1 MVRRV
6 LAACLLSFAL
16 SLTVCELKAE
26 DSPLMPP
33 TADQDP
39 RIQALSIQVAGHKRL
54 VHYRTWGN
62 PTDPAVLILHGS
74 LSDSRGYQALSA
86 LAPDGYYVI
95 LWDQRGNGLSERIT
109 QEEYTEASIVEEIDA
124 IAEVFS
130 PGRPVRLVGHSFGGM
145 YAALYLSE
153 RPHRVSHAVF
163 LEPGGLN
170 GDIFTKTYSKIINVD
185 LFDPKLNSLFWQSEQ
200 IAPQDH
206 ETADYRALM
215 ILQNGRQ
222 ANYHRDPR
230 NPTPWP
236 VWRPG
241 GWVDVWR
248 QHLLGYNPLKNSFHF
263 DFARGASNFPHPVL
277 FMGGTYSALG
287 ATYQAEYHAPLFPNG
302 VSVVE
307 IRGTGHRLVV
317 EDPEGVLQAIREY
330 FREYK

>member
-1 MVRRV
+1 MNPHRWRV
-6 LAACLLSFAL
+6 LWFACLLSLGAVNIGAKDTVGDQRVGISFGWQSTWIIRIAYGRSMDVPGEL
-16 SLTVCELKAE
+16 EWVSELTVPLFAE
-26 DSPLMPP
+26 
-33 TADQDP
+33 
-39 RIQALSIQVAGHKRL
+39 G
-54 VHYRTWGN
+54 
-62 PTDPAVLILHGS
+62 
-74 LSDSRGYQALSA
+74 
-86 LAPDGYYVI
+86 
-95 LWDQRGNGLSERIT
+95 
-109 QEEYTEASIVEEIDA
+109 
-124 IAEVFS
+124 
-130 PGRPVRLVGHSFGGM
+130 
-145 YAALYLSE
+145 
-153 RPHRVSHAVF
+153 F
-163 LEPGGLN
+163 LCN
-170 GDIFTKTYSKIINVD
+170 SMIINVD